1 MMKLIIAMIMVVIMS
16 MTTTMTMRYM
26 LMMKMV
32 LVATNLTASLL
43 QRSLLV
49 FVVELLNDH
58 VHPRARSQLLRQA
71 DDGDDLQNMLGR
83 KFIQMDNGDGDAV
96 WCSMVMLPLLFIHIS
111 LLNHQ

>member
-1 MMKLIIAMIMVVIMS
+1 MVMVVIM
-16 MTTTMTMRYM
+16 RWRRRWRW
-26 LMMKMV
+26 V
-32 LVATNLTASLL
+32 HADDEDGDGGNLTASLL

-49 FVVELLNDH
+49 LVVELLHNH

-83 KFIQMDNGDGDAV
+83 KFIQMDDGDGDAV
-96 WCSMVMLPLLFIHIS
+96 WCSVVMLPLLFIHIS